1 MIVDTN
7 NVELTCPDD
16 DGFAVISGLRF
27 CLHDFRSAEDD
38 ELPLQVVLEQLVF
51 VIRDVDLVL
60 KKIQKSY
67 LWRRI

>member
-1 MIVDTN
+1 VYGLVRFFYCN

-60 KKIQKSY
+60 KKID
-67 LWRRI
+67 